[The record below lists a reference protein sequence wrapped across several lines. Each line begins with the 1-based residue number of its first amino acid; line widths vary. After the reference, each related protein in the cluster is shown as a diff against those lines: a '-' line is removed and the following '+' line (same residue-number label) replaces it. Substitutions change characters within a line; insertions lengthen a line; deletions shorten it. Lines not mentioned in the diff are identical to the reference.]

1 MTGTQTFIRQTK
13 NIYHNMKSHQFIMNK
28 LGIKEY
34 LEDSLGYFLTVKSCV
49 SVVAGSWGVGVSH
62 TCQGFSP
69 FHWQAP

>member
-1 MTGTQTFIRQTK
+1 
-13 NIYHNMKSHQFIMNK
+13 MNK

-49 SVVAGSWGVGVSH
+49 FIVAGSGGVVVSH

-69 FHWQAP
+69 FHWQAPEFVSFLDVKRIWL